1 MTRPTTH
8 ASSLLDRYLRQA
20 EAAIRAREG
29 VEERDA
35 DLEAILEVLAMTV
48 ALEVMGDLVR
58 VPPATRE
65 SLRRVGARALLQI
78 GTLLQVRPEGG
89 DEDEDRAEAVRLIGP
104 YARDGIRALA
114 GKEAPSPR
122 RDDAI
127 VLDTELVGFSRG
139 QFDGFRLAEIAW
151 RVRESSAAKRALGML
166 RRVEPERGD
175 ASDAPRLRLAAD
187 GGAPMRDPSS
197 GRRIAELT
205 VAGHAIELHRF
216 EDGAI
221 AAYAASAVM
230 LRLGGEHVT
239 SRVSRAGYAEA
250 SIGESATRFELDVA
264 GSTTTL
270 EIS

>member
-1 MTRPTTH
+1 MTRSSPTT
-8 ASSLLDRYLRQA
+8 SPLLDRYLQQA
-20 EAAIRAREG
+20 EDAIRARSG
-29 VEERDA
+29 VEERAA

-48 ALEVMGDLVR
+48 ALEVMGELVR

-78 GTLLQVRPEGG
+78 GTLLS
-89 DEDEDRAEAVRLIGP
+89 DEDEERAEAVRLIGP

-114 GKEAPSPR
+114 GKEAPAPR
-122 RDDAI
+122 RDDAM
-127 VLDTELVGFSRG
+127 VLDAELVGLSRG

-166 RRVEPERGD
+166 RRVEPHA
-175 ASDAPRLRLAAD
+175 ASDEPRLRLAAD

-205 VAGHAIELHRF
+205 VGGHAIELHRF
-216 EDGAI
+216 DDGAI

-230 LRLGGEHVT
+230 LRLGGDQVT

-250 SIGESATRFELDVA
+250 SIGETATRFELDVA
-264 GSTTTL
+264 GVTTTL

>member
-1 MTRPTTH
+1 MTRTLAPTH
-8 ASSLLDRYLRQA
+8 PSLLDRYLSQA
-20 EAAIRAREG
+20 EAAIRARDG
-29 VEERDA
+29 IEERDA

-48 ALEVMGDLVR
+48 ALEVMGELVR

-78 GTLLQVRPEGG
+78 GSLLPTGDS

-104 YARDGIRALA
+104 FARDGIRALA
-114 GKEAPSPR
+114 GKEPPAPR
-122 RDDAI
+122 KDDAI
-127 VLDTELVGFSRG
+127 VLDGELVGLSQG
-139 QFDGFRLAEIAW
+139 HFDGFRLAEIAW

-166 RRVEPERGD
+166 RRVESG
-175 ASDAPRLRLAAD
+175 SDATRLRLAAD
-187 GGAPMRDPSS
+187 GAAPMRDPSS

-205 VAGHAIELHRF
+205 IAGHAIELHRF
-216 EDGAI
+216 DDGAI

-250 SIGESATRFELDVA
+250 SIGDRATRFELDVA
-264 GSTTTL
+264 GTTTTF

>member
-1 MTRPTTH
+1 MTRPPTH

-48 ALEVMGDLVR
+48 ALEVMGELVR

-78 GTLLQVRPEGG
+78 GTLLS
-89 DEDEDRAEAVRLIGP
+89 DDDEDRAEAVRLIGP

-114 GKEAPSPR
+114 GKEAPAPR

-127 VLDTELVGFSRG
+127 VLDAELVGLSRG

-175 ASDAPRLRLAAD
+175 ASGEPRLRLAAD

-205 VAGHAIELHRF
+205 VADHAIELHRF
-216 EDGAI
+216 DDGAI

-250 SIGESATRFELDVA
+250 SLGESATRVELDVA
-264 GSTTTL
+264 GTTTTL